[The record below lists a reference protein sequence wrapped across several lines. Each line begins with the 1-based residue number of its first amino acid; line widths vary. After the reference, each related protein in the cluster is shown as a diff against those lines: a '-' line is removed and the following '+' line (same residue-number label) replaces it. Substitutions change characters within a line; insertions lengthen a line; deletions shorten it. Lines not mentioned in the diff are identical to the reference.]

1 LSILTSRLPDRPA
14 GERRLASGFTL
25 IELMIVVA
33 IIALLAAIAYPAYT
47 GSIIKGKRAEGRA
60 AIADLL
66 QQQERYMTQY
76 NSYLSFAKGATGTSG
91 TNAAGNSSVNV
102 PFKTFSATNSNNS
115 AYDLGARQC
124 QTGAA
129 PLPTL
134 QQCVE
139 VFAVPRVAD
148 PAAGTL
154 WSRSTSEKG
163 CTGTTISVCW
173 K

>member
-1 LSILTSRLPDRPA
+1 LSIRTPGRCAPLPA
-14 GERRLASGFTL
+14 ERRIASGFTL

-33 IIALLAAIAYPAYT
+33 IIAILAAIAYPAYT
-47 GSIIKGKRAEGRA
+47 GSIIKGRRAEGRT

-66 QQQERYMTQY
+66 QQQERYMTQN
-76 NSYLSFAKGATGTSG
+76 NSYLAFAQGATGTTG
-91 TNAAGNSSVNV
+91 TNAAGSTTVNV
-102 PFKTFSATNSNNS
+102 PFKTFSASNSSNS

-124 QTGAA
+124 QTGGS

-139 VFAVPRVAD
+139 VFAVPRFSDA
-148 PAAGTL
+148 AAGTL
-154 WSRSTSEKG
+154 WSRSTGDKG
-163 CTGTTISVCW
+163 CTGTPSVCW